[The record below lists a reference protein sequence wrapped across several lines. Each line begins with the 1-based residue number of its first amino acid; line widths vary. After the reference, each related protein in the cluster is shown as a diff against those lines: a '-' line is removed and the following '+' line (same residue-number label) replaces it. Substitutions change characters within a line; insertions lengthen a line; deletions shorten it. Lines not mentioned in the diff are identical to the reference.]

1 MVTCRLKRVLKRSG
15 AVGRTVRLK
24 RWRVANANQCGDA
37 GFAADID
44 SCRLSRRRDERR
56 DTMHG
61 YVADIEELTEENT
74 DFRRVLYSGG
84 KLQLVLMSIGPGEEI
99 GGEVH
104 ADTDQFFRIEAGKG
118 RVVIEGVT
126 HKIKAGDG
134 IVVPAGAHHNVICT
148 GHDPLKL
155 YTIYGPPHHRD
166 QFVQATKAEADA
178 SEEAFD
184 GRATEKPADVVRA

>member
-1 MVTCRLKRVLKRSG
+1 
-15 AVGRTVRLK
+15 
-24 RWRVANANQCGDA
+24 
-37 GFAADID
+37 
-44 SCRLSRRRDERR
+44 
-56 DTMHG
+56 MHG

-104 ADTDQFFRIEAGKG
+104 ADNDQFFRIEDGKG

-166 QFVQATKAEADA
+166 QLVQATKAEADA